1 MNQVIESIGS
11 KEMLNKETSETMYKQ
26 IIEYSVETIIIHLD
40 QEILYINQA
49 GADFLKGLKE
59 EIIGGDIL
67 SVFHEDEKDL
77 IRERIMQGM
86 NGKTATQSLE
96 QTITRF
102 DGSHVNVELY
112 CHPVQFG
119 NKKAIQTVLRDITIR
134 KETEKMLQDRQKL
147 ASIGQIAAGIA
158 HEVKNPLTSVKGFLQ
173 LLKETNAHPYL
184 FTMESELEKAID
196 TLQNLLQVSKPNLH
210 DEPIIEIDVCKELN
224 SLMLLFQDK
233 LYNIKIIMDNRD
245 CDKHIFG
252 KKNLYLKAFFNLM
265 KNAIEAM
272 PSQGILRIEHYFQ
285 DEYVHVKISDTGVGI
300 PKEKMNLLGTP
311 FFSSKT
317 EGTGLGL
324 TQVFTTINDHN
335 GQISVH
341 SVVNQGT
348 TFHLKLPQLPSG
360 CKATSRCVD

>member
-1 MNQVIESIGS
+1 MNQILESMES
-11 KEMLNKETSETMYKQ
+11 KEILTSEAMYKQ
-26 IIEYSVETIIIHLD
+26 IIEYSVETIMIHLNHK
-40 QEILYINQA
+40 ILYINQA
-49 GADFLKGLKE
+49 GADFLKALKT

-67 SVFHEDEKDL
+67 SIFHEEEKDL
-77 IRERIMQGM
+77 ICQRIEQGM
-86 NGKTATQSLE
+86 NGEVTQALEKTIL
-96 QTITRF
+96 RM
-102 DGSHVNVELY
+102 DGSHVDVELY
-112 CHPVQFG
+112 CHPVQYG
-119 NKKAIQTVLRDITIR
+119 NKRAIQTVLRDITIR

-173 LLKETNAHPYL
+173 LLKESNAHPYL

-210 DEPIIEIDVCKELN
+210 EEPIIKIDVCKELN

-233 LYNIKIIMDNRD
+233 LYNIEIIMDVRD

-272 PSQGILRIEHYFQ
+272 PLNGTLRIEHYFQ
-285 DEYVHVKISDTGVGI
+285 DDYVHVKISDTGVGI

-317 EGTGLGL
+317 DGTGLGL

-341 SVVNQGT
+341 SVVGQGT
-348 TFHLKLPQLPSG
+348 TFHLKLPQHPCG
-360 CKATSRCVD
+360 M